1 MAAYAGLKLKGGI
14 YRAEL
19 QLRIEAAYRIVVME
33 RGSKT
38 SYKVRGGKRTE
49 IEKWGSVND

>member
-1 MAAYAGLKLKGGI
+1 MTAYAGLKLKGGI

-19 QLRIEAAYRIVVME
+19 QLRIEAAYRIVIME

-38 SYKVRGGKRTE
+38 SYTVRGGKRTE
-49 IEKWGSVND
+49 IEKRGSVND